1 MLNWINLI
9 AHFCLS
15 PAELSYIGLTMGQ
28 KVPNKRARASDA
40 IGAIVDKIERNI
52 EEGVWKPG
60 HRLPTERD
68 LESELGVARN
78 TLRKSLKKLEDAG
91 KIVRQIGR
99 GSFVAEPAAAENAL
113 TPLLSQV
120 LGSSPAE
127 VMELRLV
134 LEPWAAGLA
143 ATRATAAD
151 LAKMRECIAQAAVAP
166 DVPTFE
172 KWDGEL
178 HQTIISSAKNGLLAG
193 LYEAIN
199 TVRHQPEWM
208 KLKER
213 TVTDDRRA
221 AYHRQHGEI
230 VDALSERDPDQA
242 AKLIREHLIAVRISL
257 LGE

>member
-1 MLNWINLI
+1 MEQGVVTG
-9 AHFCLS
+9 F
-15 PAELSYIGLTMGQ
+15 
-28 KVPNKRARASDA
+28 NKRVRASDA
-40 IGAIVDKIERNI
+40 VSTIVETIERNI
-52 EEGVWKPG
+52 ESGLWKAG
-60 HRLPTERD
+60 HRLPTERE
-68 LESELGVARN
+68 LELELGVARN

-99 GSFVAEPAAAENAL
+99 GSFVAEPAEVENAL
-113 TPLLSQV
+113 SPLLARV
-120 LGSSPAE
+120 LGSSPSE
-127 VMELRLV
+127 VMEIRLI

-143 ATRATAAD
+143 ANRATGAD
-151 LAKMRECIAQAAVAP
+151 LSQMRECIAEAAIAP

-213 TVTDDRRA
+213 TVTDERRA
-221 AYHRQHGEI
+221 AYHKQHVEI

-242 AKLIREHLIAVRISL
+242 ANLIREHLIAVRVSL
-257 LGE
+257 LGQ

>member
-1 MLNWINLI
+1 MDQMTNQ
-9 AHFCLS
+9 
-15 PAELSYIGLTMGQ
+15 PAITL
-28 KVPNKRARASDA
+28 NKRIRASDA
-40 IGAIVDKIERNI
+40 IASIIETIESNI
-52 EEGVWKPG
+52 EQGLWKPG
-60 HRLPTERD
+60 FRLPTERE
-68 LESELGVARN
+68 LELQLGVARN
-78 TLRKSLKKLEDAG
+78 TLRKSLKKLEEDG
-91 KIVRQIGR
+91 KIIRQIGR
-99 GSFVAEPAAAENAL
+99 GSFVAEPAETGNAL
-113 TPLLSQV
+113 TSLLTQV
-120 LGSSPAE
+120 LGSSPSE
-127 VMELRLV
+127 VMEIRLI

-151 LAKMRECIAQAAVAP
+151 LTQMRNCIAHAAVAP

-213 TVTDDRRA
+213 TVTDERRA

-230 VDALSERDPDQA
+230 VDALAERDPDKA
-242 AKLIREHLIAVRISL
+242 ARLIREHLVAVRVSL

>member
-1 MLNWINLI
+1 MDQISSQPDASAN
-9 AHFCLS
+9 
-15 PAELSYIGLTMGQ
+15 PRMR
-28 KVPNKRARASDA
+28 KSDA
-40 IGAIVDKIERNI
+40 VAAIIETIESNI
-52 EEGVWKPG
+52 EQGLWKPG
-60 HRLPTERD
+60 FRLPTERE
-68 LESELGVARN
+68 LELRLGVARN
-78 TLRKSLKKLEDAG
+78 TLRKSLKKLEEDG

-99 GSFVAEPAAAENAL
+99 GSFVAEPATSNNVM
-113 TPLLSQV
+113 TSLLNQV
-120 LGSSPAE
+120 LGSSPSE
-127 VMELRLV
+127 VMEIRLV

-151 LAKMRECIAQAAVAP
+151 LMQMRDCIAHAAGAP

-208 KLKER
+208 KLKQR

-230 VDALSERDPDQA
+230 VDALAERDPEKA
-242 AKLIREHLIAVRISL
+242 ARLIRDHLIAVRISL

>member
-1 MLNWINLI
+1 MDQITRTPTI
-9 AHFCLS
+9 AL
-15 PAELSYIGLTMGQ
+15 
-28 KVPNKRARASDA
+28 NKRIRAADA
-40 IGAIVDKIERNI
+40 VASIMEAIESNI
-52 EEGVWKPG
+52 EQGIWKPG
-60 HRLPTERD
+60 FRLPTERE
-68 LESELGVARN
+68 LELELGVARN
-78 TLRKSLKKLEDAG
+78 TLRKSLKKLEESG

-99 GSFVAEPAAAENAL
+99 GSFVAEPTEEGNAL
-113 TPLLSQV
+113 SSLLARV
-120 LGSSPAE
+120 LGSSPSE
-127 VMELRLV
+127 VMEIRLI

-143 ATRATAAD
+143 ATRATSAD
-151 LAKMRECIAQAAVAP
+151 LMQMRNCIAQSAVAP

-213 TVTDDRRA
+213 TVTDERRA

-230 VDALSERDPDQA
+230 VDALAERDPDNA
-242 AKLIREHLIAVRISL
+242 ARLIREHLVAVRKSL

>member
-1 MLNWINLI
+1 MDQDAAFITPM
-9 AHFCLS
+9 F
-15 PAELSYIGLTMGQ
+15 
-28 KVPNKRARASDA
+28 NKRVRAADA
-40 IGAIVDKIERNI
+40 VAAIMEKIERNI
-52 EEGVWKPG
+52 SDGVWKPG
-60 HRLPTERD
+60 YQLPTERE
-68 LESELGVARN
+68 LEIELGVARN
-78 TLRKSLKKLEDAG
+78 TLRKSLKRLEEEG

-99 GSFVAEPAAAENAL
+99 GSFVAEPADDL
-113 TPLLSQV
+113 DKVTPLLARV

-127 VMELRLV
+127 VMEIRLT

-143 ATRATAAD
+143 ATRATGDD
-151 LAKMRECIAQAAVAP
+151 LAKMRNCIAQAAVAP

-178 HQTIISSAKNGLLAG
+178 HQAIISSAKNGLLSG

-213 TVTDDRRA
+213 TVTDERRA
-221 AYHRQHGEI
+221 AYHYQHGEI
-230 VDALSERDPDQA
+230 VDALSERDPDRA
-242 AKLIREHLIAVRISL
+242 AKLIRAHLIAVRESL

>member
-1 MLNWINLI
+1 LD
-9 AHFCLS
+9 
-15 PAELSYIGLTMGQ
+15 
-28 KVPNKRARASDA
+28 KV
-40 IGAIVDKIERNI
+40 
-52 EEGVWKPG
+52 
-60 HRLPTERD
+60 
-68 LESELGVARN
+68 
-78 TLRKSLKKLEDAG
+78 
-91 KIVRQIGR
+91 
-99 GSFVAEPAAAENAL
+99 
-113 TPLLSQV
+113 TPLLARV

-127 VMELRLV
+127 VMEIRLT

-143 ATRATAAD
+143 ATRATGDD
-151 LAKMRECIAQAAVAP
+151 LAKMRNCIAQAAVAP

-178 HQTIISSAKNGLLAG
+178 HQAIISSAKNGLLSG

-213 TVTDDRRA
+213 TVTDERRA

-230 VDALSERDPDQA
+230 VDALAERDPDRA
-242 AKLIREHLIAVRISL
+242 SKLIRVHLIAVRMSL

>member
-1 MLNWINLI
+1 MEQVVIT
-9 AHFCLS
+9 
-15 PAELSYIGLTMGQ
+15 GL
-28 KVPNKRARASDA
+28 NKRVRASDA
-40 IGAIVDKIERNI
+40 VSAIVETIERNI
-52 EEGVWKPG
+52 ETGLWKPG
-60 HRLPTERD
+60 HRLPTERE
-68 LESELGVARN
+68 LELELGVARN

-99 GSFVAEPAAAENAL
+99 GSFVAEPAEPENAL
-113 TPLLSQV
+113 SPLLAQV
-120 LGSSPAE
+120 LGSSPSE
-127 VMELRLV
+127 VMEIRLI

-143 ATRATAAD
+143 ANRATAAD
-151 LAKMRECIAQAAVAP
+151 LAQMRECIAQAAIAP

-213 TVTDDRRA
+213 TVTDERRA
-221 AYHRQHGEI
+221 AYHEQHCEI

-242 AKLIREHLIAVRISL
+242 ANLIREHLIAVRVSL
-257 LGE
+257 LGT